1 MAAKDEFR
9 ARAVRVARDLFIEKG
24 FAETFMTD
32 VADAL
37 GVSKPTVYDAFP
49 AKQAL
54 LEAVVEASVAEL
66 DLSLTMACARGE
78 ITFADYLRRMPDE
91 CWSMVTDRDRSAM
104 YRLLIQE
111 GPSHPAVARAF
122 TGRVMQE
129 HYPAYHQMIQG
140 AIDRGECR
148 PIGVDH
154 VRRLVMSPIN
164 TVMLQAA
171 IMRHVPL
178 DETTVRTFFRHYF
191 EMLSAYLVQPPQ
203 AA

>member
-1 MAAKDEFR
+1 MAPKDEFR
-9 ARAVRVARDLFIEKG
+9 ARAVRVARDLFIDKG
-24 FAETFMTD
+24 FGETFMTD
-32 VADAL
+32 VAEAL

-49 AKQAL
+49 GKQAL
-54 LEAVVEASVAEL
+54 LEAVVEASVA
-66 DLSLTMACARGE
+66 DLNLGLTMACARGE
-78 ITFADYLRRMPDE
+78 ISFAEYLARMPDE

-111 GPSHPAVARAF
+111 GPSHTAVAKAF
-122 TGRVMQE
+122 TGRIMQH
-129 HYPAYHQMIQG
+129 HYPAYHEMIQG

-171 IMRHVPL
+171 IVRHVPL
-178 DETTVRTFFRHYF
+178 DEATVRTFFRHYF
-191 EMLSAYLVQPPQ
+191 EMLAGYLLT
-203 AA
+203 AKGA